1 MLNDEA
7 FLVLNTV
14 YLKKMASRRDI
25 ADIAGLPVSEVEQ
38 QTNRFVDAEALM
50 ETPSG
55 MMLLTPGTEAV
66 LDYYRTTY
74 EPIRQSEFAARWYER
89 FETVNTRFIAL
100 VSEWQK
106 TESDKVKERVFQQVD
121 KLCKLLGEL
130 LGQIPRY
137 GQYITRFERGMSLVD
152 QGQKQ
157 YLCKPTLDSIHNVW
171 FEFHEDILAVL
182 GRPRDT
188 T

>member
-1 MLNDEA
+1 MARAEDIYDSRSGLRGVMEMLNDEA

-74 EPIRQSEFAARWYER
+74 EPIRQSEFAARWDER
-89 FETVNTRFIAL
+89 FQTVNTPFIQL
-100 VSEWQK
+100 GIHWQK
-106 TESDKVKERVFQQVD
+106 TESDKGKEPVF
-121 KLCKLLGEL
+121 
-130 LGQIPRY
+130 
-137 GQYITRFERGMSLVD
+137 
-152 QGQKQ
+152 
-157 YLCKPTLDSIHNVW
+157 
-171 FEFHEDILAVL
+171 
-182 GRPRDT
+182 
-188 T
+188 

>member
-1 MLNDEA
+1 MARAEDIYDSRSGSRGVMAMLNDEA

-74 EPIRQSEFAARWYER
+74 EPIWQSEVSARWYEP
-89 FETVNTRFIAL
+89 FEKVNTRFIGL
-100 VSEWQK
+100 VKGWQK
-106 TESDKVKERVFQQVD
+106 TKTDKGKEGVFQQGD
-121 KLCKLLGEL
+121 NICKLLRE
-130 LGQIPRY
+130 
-137 GQYITRFERGMSLVD
+137 
-152 QGQKQ
+152 
-157 YLCKPTLDSIHNVW
+157 
-171 FEFHEDILAVL
+171 
-182 GRPRDT
+182 
-188 T
+188 